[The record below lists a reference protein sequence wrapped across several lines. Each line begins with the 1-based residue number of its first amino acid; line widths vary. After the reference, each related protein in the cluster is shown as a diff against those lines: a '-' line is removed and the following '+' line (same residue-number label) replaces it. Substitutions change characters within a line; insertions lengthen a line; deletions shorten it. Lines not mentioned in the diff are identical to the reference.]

1 MADPQSY
8 RPTNLPTDP
17 GVYRFFDAA
26 DKVIYVGKAKNI
38 KNRLNSYFG
47 NNLQTKTRR
56 MVHTAVRVD
65 WTLVKTEVEALQ
77 LEFTWIKQY
86 NPDFNVQFKD
96 DKSYPYLAIDIKSKF
111 PRLFISRAKKIPGI
125 KYFGPYSHAWALRS
139 TYETL
144 MKIYPIRTCSESNFK
159 TAQRTKR
166 QCLMGDIG
174 KCAAPCVDWISEDD
188 HKKLANDLISFLEK
202 SPEDIAKRVEEEM
215 QLASENEE
223 FEKAARLRDQL
234 SAINK
239 AFESTDRFLNEKIDA
254 DVLAIHEDITH
265 ASLSQFNIQQGRITG
280 SRSWIIDRANILED
294 ESIISAMIGK
304 IYNDTT
310 PPSEILVDQLPTD
323 SSDLMAWLSAKRG
336 KSVTLSQPQR
346 GEKVEIV
353 EMVKRNAHQALIQYL
368 SKRANDAAV
377 SGSALSQIS
386 DYLELPEL
394 PLRIEC
400 FDISNIQG
408 TNMVASMVVFEDGQA
423 KKSDYRRFS
432 INDEA
437 GFDDTRAIHHV
448 ITRRFKRYLA
458 EKDIDNLQAEIDGA
472 AKPRFAYPPQLV
484 IVDGGKGQVNAAA
497 RAFDELGI
505 KDVAL
510 VGLAKRLE
518 EVYLPH
524 TSDPIIFPRH
534 SEALYLFQRIRD
546 EAHRFAITFHRS
558 KRSKMMLESLLD
570 EIPGLGEVRRKALLE
585 VFGSVTAIRKA
596 DLPQLAAVPGIGEK
610 MAEIIVTTLSN
621 TEKFESV
628 DTETGEF
635 LYQFTPKLKEIS
647 PVLYEEH
654 VNDVNGELMR
664 LWEKGF
670 LDINLAEDNPI
681 VRLTPKALDESELA
695 RLTKE
700 DRWGIEEIK
709 RLLKSQEL

>member
-1 MADPQSY
+1 VADPQSY
-8 RPTNLPTDP
+8 RPSNLPTDP
-17 GVYRFFDAA
+17 GVYRFFDANE
-26 DKVIYVGKAKNI
+26 KVIYVGKAKNI

-47 NNLQTKTRR
+47 SNLPTKTRR

-174 KCAAPCVDWISEDD
+174 KCAAPCVEWISEDD
-188 HKKLANDLISFLEK
+188 HKKLANDLITFLEK
-202 SPEDIAKRVEEEM
+202 SPEDISKRVEEEM
-215 QLASENEE
+215 QAAAENEE

-239 AFESTDRFLNEKIDA
+239 AFESTDRFLNENIDA

-265 ASLSQFNIQQGRITG
+265 ASLSQFIIQKGRITG

-304 IYNDTT
+304 IYNDST
-310 PPSEILVDQLPTD
+310 PPSEILVDQLPAE
-323 SSDLMAWLSAKRG
+323 SDDLVAWLTNKRG
-336 KSVTLSQPQR
+336 KSVSLLQPQR

-377 SGSALSQIS
+377 SGSALTQIA

-472 AKPRFAYPPQLV
+472 GKPRFAYPPQLV

-505 KDVAL
+505 KDVVL

-570 EIPGLGEVRRKALLE
+570 EIPGLGEVRRKSLLD
-585 VFGSVTAIRKA
+585 VFGSVTALRKA
-596 DLPQLAAVPGIGEK
+596 NVFELAAVPGIGEK
-610 MAEIIVTTLSN
+610 MAEMIISHLQISQRSEN
-621 TEKFESV
+621 I
-628 DTETGEF
+628 DMETGE
-635 LYQFTPKLKEIS
+635 I
-647 PVLYEEH
+647 
-654 VNDVNGELMR
+654 
-664 LWEKGF
+664 
-670 LDINLAEDNPI
+670 LDA
-681 VRLTPKALDESELA
+681 
-695 RLTKE
+695 
-700 DRWGIEEIK
+700 
-709 RLLKSQEL
+709 

>member
-8 RPTNLPTDP
+8 RPSNLPSDP
-17 GVYRFFDAA
+17 GVYRFFDKD

-47 NNLQTKTRR
+47 SNLQVKTRR

-96 DKSYPYLAIDIKSKF
+96 DKSYPFLAIDLDAKF
-111 PRLFISRAKKIPGI
+111 PRLFISRAKKVKGVR
-125 KYFGPYSHAWALRS
+125 YFGPYSHAWALRS

-144 MKIYPIRTCSESNFK
+144 IKIYPIRSCTEANFK
-159 TAQRTKR
+159 TAQRNKR
-166 QCLMGDIG
+166 QCLLGDIG
-174 KCAAPCVDWISEDD
+174 KCAAPCVDWISESD
-188 HKKLANDLISFLEK
+188 HKKMANNLVAFLEK
-202 SPEDIAKRVEEEM
+202 SPEEIATRVKSEM
-215 QLASENEE
+215 LAAAVNEE

-234 SAINK
+234 GAINK

-265 ASLSQFNIQQGRITG
+265 ASLSQFIIKSGRITG

-294 ESIISAMIGK
+294 QSIISAMLGK
-304 IYNDTT
+304 IYDEVI
-310 PPSEILVDQLPTD
+310 PPAEILVDQLPPD
-323 SSDLMAWLSAKRG
+323 SVELAQWLTQKKGAT
-336 KSVTLSQPQR
+336 VTLLQPQR

-377 SGSALSQIS
+377 SGSALTQIS
-386 DYLELPEL
+386 EYLQLAEL

-432 INDEA
+432 LNDED

-458 EKDIDNLQAEIDGA
+458 EKDIDQVQADIDGA
-472 AKPRFAYPPQLV
+472 PKPRFAYPPQLV

-497 RAFDELGI
+497 RAFQELGI
-505 KDVAL
+505 NDVAL

-518 EVYLPH
+518 EVYLPN
-524 TSDPIIFPRH
+524 TSEPIIFPRH

-570 EIPGLGEVRRKALLE
+570 EVPGLGQSRSRSLLE
-585 VFGSVTAIRKA
+585 SFGSVTAIRKA
-596 DLPQLAAVPGIGEK
+596 SIAELAAVPGIGEK
-610 MAEIIVTTLSN
+610 MAQSIFQMLETAFVTQG
-621 TEKFESV
+621 V
-628 DTETGEF
+628 DLQTGE
-635 LYQFTPKLKEIS
+635 I
-647 PVLYEEH
+647 
-654 VNDVNGELMR
+654 
-664 LWEKGF
+664 
-670 LDINLAEDNPI
+670 LDA
-681 VRLTPKALDESELA
+681 
-695 RLTKE
+695 
-700 DRWGIEEIK
+700 
-709 RLLKSQEL
+709 

>member
-1 MADPQSY
+1 MADPHSY
-8 RPTNLPTDP
+8 RPSNLPTDP
-17 GVYRFFDAA
+17 GVYRFFDANE
-26 DKVIYVGKAKNI
+26 KVIYVGKAKNI

-47 NNLQTKTRR
+47 SNLPTKTRR

-174 KCAAPCVDWISEDD
+174 KCAAPCVEWISEDD
-188 HKKLANDLISFLEK
+188 HKKLANDLITFLEK
-202 SPEDIAKRVEEEM
+202 SPEDISKRVEEEM
-215 QLASENEE
+215 QVAAENEE

-239 AFESTDRFLNEKIDA
+239 AFESTDRFLNENIDA

-265 ASLSQFNIQQGRITG
+265 ASLSQFIIQKGRITG

-310 PPSEILVDQLPTD
+310 PPSEILVDLLPAD
-323 SSDLMAWLSAKRG
+323 SDDLMAWLSNKRG

-377 SGSALSQIS
+377 SGNALSQIAE
-386 DYLELPEL
+386 YLELPEL

-432 INDEA
+432 INDDA

-472 AKPRFAYPPQLV
+472 GRPKFAYPPQLV

-505 KDVAL
+505 KDVVL

-524 TSDPIIFPRH
+524 TSEPIIFPRH

-585 VFGSVTAIRKA
+585 VFGSVTALKKA
-596 DLPQLAAVPGIGEK
+596 ELGQLAAVPGIGEK
-610 MAEIIVTTLSN
+610 MAEIIFSTLSN
-621 TEKFESV
+621 AEKSEYV
-628 DTETGEF
+628 DTETGE
-635 LYQFTPKLKEIS
+635 I
-647 PVLYEEH
+647 
-654 VNDVNGELMR
+654 
-664 LWEKGF
+664 
-670 LDINLAEDNPI
+670 LDA
-681 VRLTPKALDESELA
+681 
-695 RLTKE
+695 
-700 DRWGIEEIK
+700 
-709 RLLKSQEL
+709 